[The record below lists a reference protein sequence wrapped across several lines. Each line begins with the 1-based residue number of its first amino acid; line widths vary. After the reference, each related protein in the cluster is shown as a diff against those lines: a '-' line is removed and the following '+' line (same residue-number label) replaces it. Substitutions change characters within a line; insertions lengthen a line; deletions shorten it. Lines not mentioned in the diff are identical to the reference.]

1 MMNFLLEK
9 MDKIKSDRETYCA
22 RQALI
27 LYELYR
33 DGKDMN
39 NSFHIELFKYNFF
52 CKNTRKS

>member
-1 MMNFLLEK
+1 

-33 DGKDMN
+33 DGKDVN